1 MNEELR
7 LVVVPR
13 EEDVAAVRSGIVDIA
28 FDAATGIAQLADVE
42 IASDRFNILY
52 RQVLEA
58 YENTAQYLLY
68 FLHLG
73 VLTVKSQMDL
83 ATVNLIVPAK
93 ELADVDS
100 VVSAILEAAK
110 PVAAC
115 LLHTHSVGEEMLI
128 SDAEILNLPSGV
140 NTLAVDFHLGGHY
153 HYKESQ

>member
-13 EEDVAAVRSGIVDIA
+13 EEDVAAVRSGIGDIA

-42 IASDRFNILY
+42 IASDEFNVLY
-52 RQVLEA
+52 RRVRTA
-58 YENTAQYLLY
+58 YEDTAAYLLY

-73 VLTVKSQMDL
+73 VLTVKSQMDM
-83 ATVNLIVPAK
+83 ATVNLIVPANDI
-93 ELADVDS
+93 ANVDN

-128 SDAEILNLPSGV
+128 SDAEILDLPSGV
-140 NTLAVDFHLGGHY
+140 NALAVDFHLGGHY
-153 HYKESQ
+153 HYKEAQ